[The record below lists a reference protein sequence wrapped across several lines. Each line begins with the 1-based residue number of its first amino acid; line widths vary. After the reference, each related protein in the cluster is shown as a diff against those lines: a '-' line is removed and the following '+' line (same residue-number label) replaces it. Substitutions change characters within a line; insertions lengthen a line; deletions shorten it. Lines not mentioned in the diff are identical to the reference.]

1 MQSNVE
7 ILNQQLSEKEQSNAY
22 LKKEN
27 DRLESE
33 NKILRQRVDYL
44 LKKYFGGQ
52 KSEKL
57 SPNQLEFLL
66 KELEKMSAPEKRDNS
81 DQKKS
86 TYSEKTGNK
95 PRKVR
100 QLPPNLPVEEIVIEP
115 EEVKANPDDYR
126 CIGEERTE
134 ELDVTPQTFLKR
146 VYIRKKYVQKAKKD
160 LPPVIGDLP
169 PRLIEGSLASP
180 GLITYLIL
188 NRYMDHLPFYRQEQ
202 LLRIRYGIHLSRKTM
217 SDWMD
222 CVANWL
228 KPIYNLIREELRLS
242 GYLQID
248 ETPIKYL
255 MDLEGGGGSKLG
267 YFWIYHS
274 PGGYRVYEWHTS
286 RATVCLDGMLKD
298 YKGLVQTDGY
308 SAYDCY
314 ARKNLSIELLLCW
327 AHARRK
333 FFDAL
338 EDAPKEAGWFIRQ
351 IQNLYAI
358 EKRLRKIK
366 AAPSIR
372 ETMRQSES
380 QMILNR
386 IEKALVIKKNKHR
399 PQSDMGKAIAYAL
412 NDWGKLKAYINHGK
426 AEIDNNLVENAV
438 RPTAIGKKNWLFIG
452 HPEAGEKS
460 AILYTILENC
470 KHLNIDIQEYLRDVL
485 TRLPSTSMTGIKYL
499 MPLNWIK
506 SRIKTQKAA

>member
-1 MQSNVE
+1 MQSSIEN
-7 ILNQQLSEKEQSNAY
+7 LNKQLLEQKHSLAD
-22 LKKEN
+22 LKKDN

-33 NKILRQRVDYL
+33 NHILRQRVDYL
-44 LKKYFGGQ
+44 VKKYFGGQ

-66 KELEKMSAPEKRDNS
+66 NELTKLPASQEQDKIPEK
-81 DQKKS
+81 KS
-86 TYSEKTGNK
+86 PFSEK
-95 PRKVR
+95 PRKETRKTR
-100 QLPPNLPVEEIVIEP
+100 QLPENLPVEEIIIEP
-115 EEVKANPDDYR
+115 EEVKKNPNNYR

-146 VYIRKKYVQKAKKD
+146 VYIRKKYVQKSKGD
-160 LPPVIGDLP
+160 FPPVIGELP

-180 GLITYLIL
+180 GLLTHIIL
-188 NRYMDHLPFYRQEQ
+188 NKYMDHLPFYRQEQ
-202 LLRIRYGIHLSRKTM
+202 IFQLRYGIPLSRKTM

-228 KPIYNLIREELRLS
+228 KPIYNLIREELKTS

-255 MDLEGGGGSKLG
+255 MDFEKGGGSKQG

-274 PGGYRVYEWHTS
+274 PGGYRLYEWHTS
-286 RATVCLDGMLKD
+286 RASACLEGMLKD

-308 SAYDCY
+308 SAYSCF
-314 ARKNLSIELLLCW
+314 AKKNRLIELLLCW

-338 EDAPKEAGWFIRQ
+338 EEAPKEAGWFIRQ

-366 AAPSIR
+366 AAPVLR
-372 ETMRQSES
+372 EAMRQSES
-380 QMILNR
+380 LMILNR
-386 IEKALVIKKNKHR
+386 LEKALLIKKNKHR
-399 PQSDMGKAIAYAL
+399 PQSDMGKAISYAL
-412 NDWGKLKAYINHGK
+412 NDWKKLKAFINHGK

-460 AILYTILENC
+460 AILYTLLENC
-470 KHLNIDIQEYLRDVL
+470 KHLKIDIQEYLRDVL
-485 TRLPSTSMTGIKYL
+485 TRLPSTRMTGIKDL
-499 MPLNWIK
+499 MPLNWNK
-506 SRIKTQKAA
+506 SRASTQKVA